1 MMGYRVV
8 QIAKEYKHA
17 FLSEYKRVM
26 ALRLGLKNLRDR
38 DHEEL
43 FSEALNAMQ
52 ALELDF
58 NLFFSAPE
66 LRQHGGT
73 GDRRRETR

>member
-1 MMGYRVV
+1 MIGYRVV

-26 ALRLGLKNLRDR
+26 TVRLGLKNLRDR

-43 FSEALNAMQ
+43 FSEALNAMR
-52 ALELDF
+52 ALELDL

-66 LRQHGGT
+66 LRQHGGA